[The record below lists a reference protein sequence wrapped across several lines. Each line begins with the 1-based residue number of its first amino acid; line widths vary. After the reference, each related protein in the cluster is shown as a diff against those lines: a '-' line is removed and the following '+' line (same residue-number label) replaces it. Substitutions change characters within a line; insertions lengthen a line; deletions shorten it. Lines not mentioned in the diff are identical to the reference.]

1 MKLTRFESTKIF
13 DCVKGRWGSYFIA
26 EDTEIFFDGKAFL
39 RSQRFLTASKG
50 GGSYFIAEDTEIFFD
65 GKAFL
70 R

>member
-1 MKLTRFESTKIF
+1 LKLTRFESTKIF

-50 GGSYFIAEDTEIFFD
+50 GGELFYRRGHGENFEVNSF
-65 GKAFL
+65 
-70 R
+70 